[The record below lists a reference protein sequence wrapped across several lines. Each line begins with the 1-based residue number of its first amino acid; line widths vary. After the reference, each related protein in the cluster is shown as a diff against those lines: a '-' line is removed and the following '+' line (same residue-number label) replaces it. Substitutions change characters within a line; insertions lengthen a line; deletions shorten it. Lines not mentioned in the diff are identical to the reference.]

1 MVEPLSTAEVVRQI
15 DKLETYINTHKST
28 IPSRLY
34 DAMDGASRTFL
45 AYKESEGT
53 PGWAKTVKQSNGS
66 PIWNTKE
73 ADVLEELVESTVR
86 HQSLQEGGAQIPVPT
101 PGPKLHVTPASTMV
115 TLPDAATFSLDE
127 VFEGAREYIKSI
139 DTKNR
144 ELASILGPVAIVK
157 SLSNGY
163 TEDVHVPLLFPFPPF
178 TKTIQIPSRMVIPM
192 FQSVLETCRLL
203 VSNSLI
209 DIEFLRKIFSFI
221 IAIFDITSGEWKNG
235 ILSFMGY
242 FGKEQM
248 LIGQSLKTA
257 KWIYNFISPD
267 IQDRIEDDLIAGG
280 KSMLAGSILWF
291 VSIVSPGPIQGAIN
305 KMLETARQP
314 VEELNQKFEE
324 IQKTAQESAAKIGAK
339 VVFPKFPL
347 ANFPSFDDIQNFQSL
362 IHQPEVFCS
371 TKFQEV
377 LADSIKVPVLRVLLE
392 LMNVPTLP
400 EAVTEKCR
408 GQSAT
413 IEESL
418 LKSMIPTV
426 TMPNATPTA
435 TLFGGMA
442 PIKMLGTAVG
452 LGTAAIP
459 ASQKILYKY
468 YVDDTYQPADAEEEN
483 KSKEKPKPMLNKE
496 TPKKI
501 AEVLGPV
508 LQLGTKGVELG
519 AKGVSMASKQT
530 EFIEDKLSDLEEG
543 LVAAESV
550 ITDRMEEAL
559 PLVEHTVGVVR
570 PVLGPLV
577 GTIDSTAT
585 TAVNVAED
593 AGNLAGNVAE
603 DAGNFAGDMADQ
615 FAPAVTKLVKA
626 GKNISGTASNMVKNS
641 VNMTKTVVNTSKPV
655 VESAVKSTKQAAVYL
670 EPSGKNLVRGVQP
683 VINVAEDTIVSTIDT
698 VTDDYI
704 KPIKNTVE
712 STIEETS
719 KTIGPSQNN
728 AIKAIV
734 KSSKN
739 IKSLQKTLK
748 KSSNSGE
755 KLGDETEKLQ
765 NSTSKIFESLSYIAT
780 PYTNKNKN
788 KPNNKSTDKPTH
800 KPNNKTKKRR

>member
-53 PGWAKTVKQSNGS
+53 PGWAKKAKQSNGS
-66 PIWNTKE
+66 HIWNTNE
-73 ADVLEELVESTVR
+73 ADALEELVESTVR
-86 HQSLQEGGAQIPVPT
+86 HQARQQGGAQVPVPT

-115 TLPDAATFSLDE
+115 TLPDAVTFSLDE

-163 TEDVHVPLLFPFPPF
+163 TQDVHIPLLFPFPPF

-209 DIEFLRKIFSFI
+209 DIEFLRKIFSFV
-221 IAIFDITSGEWKNG
+221 IAIFDITRGEWKSG
-235 ILSFMGY
+235 VLSFMGY

-267 IQDRIEDDLIAGG
+267 IQDRIEEDLISGG

-305 KMLETARQP
+305 KMLETAKLP

-324 IQKTAQESAAKIGAK
+324 IQKTAQASAAKIGAK

-426 TMPNATPTA
+426 TMPNETPTA

-442 PIKMLGTAVG
+442 PVTMLGTAVG

-459 ASQKILYKY
+459 ASEKVLYKY
-468 YVDDTYQPADAEEEN
+468 YVDDTYEPTAVEEKEEEP
-483 KSKEKPKPMLNKE
+483 KEEPKPMLNKE

-501 AEVLGPV
+501 AAVLGPV
-508 LQLGTKGVELG
+508 LQVGTKGVELG

-530 EFIEDKLSDLEEG
+530 EFIEEKLSELEEG
-543 LVAAESV
+543 LVKAESLV
-550 ITDRMEEAL
+550 TDRIEQTL
-559 PLVEHTVGVVR
+559 PLVEQTVGVVR

-577 GTIDSTAT
+577 GTIQSTAT
-585 TAVNVAED
+585 VAANVAGN
-593 AGNLAGNVAE
+593 AGDMAGDLAGN
-603 DAGNFAGDMADQ
+603 AGNFAGDMADQ
-615 FAPAVTKLVKA
+615 FAPAVTKVIKA
-626 GKNISGTASNMVKNS
+626 GENITGTASNMVKNS

-655 VESAVKSTKQAAVYL
+655 VESAVKSTKKAAVYL
-670 EPSGKNLVRGVQP
+670 EPSRKNLVRGVQP

-698 VTDDYI
+698 VTDDYV
-704 KPIKNTVE
+704 KPIKNTVT
-712 STIEETS
+712 STIKETS
-719 KTIGPSQNN
+719 EAIGPSQNK
-728 AIKAIV
+728 AYDAIV

-739 IKSLQKTLK
+739 IKKLRNTMK

-755 KLGDETEKLQ
+755 KLGDETEKLT
-765 NSTSKIFESLSYIAT
+765 SSASKIFETLSVIAT
-780 PYTNKNKN
+780 PYSTNKNKN
-788 KPNNKSTDKPTH
+788 KPNNK
-800 KPNNKTKKRR
+800 PNNKTKKRR